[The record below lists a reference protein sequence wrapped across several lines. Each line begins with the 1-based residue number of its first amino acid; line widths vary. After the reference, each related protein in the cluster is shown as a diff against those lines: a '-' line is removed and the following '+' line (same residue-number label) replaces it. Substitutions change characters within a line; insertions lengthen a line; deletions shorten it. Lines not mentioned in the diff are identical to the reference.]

1 MGFLKVM
8 AIVLIRLDFSHVE
21 FALVLLWILL
31 STVTFKDLIKRTKQ
45 SLKILQTPVFGG
57 EFTRRVWFCVASSF
71 GWHFTE
77 HRMFE
82 DLKDTPKSLV
92 SSVAKRKYDPWWSM
106 YYVQCYYL
114 GGGSWTFVCCYV
126 HPSSSM
132 FICQTWG
139 RWKLIKFQL
148 SSNLKPIV

>member
-8 AIVLIRLDFSHVE
+8 AIVLICLNFSHVE
-21 FALVLLWILL
+21 FALVLLWMVL
-31 STVTFKDLIKRTKQ
+31 STVTFKDLVKRTKQ
-45 SLKILQTPVFGG
+45 SLKMLQTPVFGG

-114 GGGSWTFVCCYV
+114 GGGFMNICLLLCSSIFIHV
-126 HPSSSM
+126 H
-132 FICQTWG
+132 
-139 RWKLIKFQL
+139 L
-148 SSNLKPIV
+148 SNLGKMKTDQVSIEF